1 MNDETTK
8 LIEQNR
14 QSIAEL
20 QRQISVMEA
29 ALAGKTILAKPRYQ
43 GQYWAI
49 IRDPTWRWEITDYKV
64 APRPRTI
71 YVAQSGFGDKEL
83 YGIPY
88 FSVDECVKSNACPP
102 ENVVKFVEVIE

>member
-1 MNDETTK
+1 MSDETTK
-8 LIEQNR
+8 IIEQKK
-14 QSIAEL
+14 QAIAEL
-20 QRQISVMEA
+20 QRQIAVMESF
-29 ALAGKTILAKPRYQ
+29 LAGKTILEKPRCQ
-43 GQYWAI
+43 EQDWGVCTNPAWK
-49 IRDPTWRWEITDYKV
+49 WEITDYKV
-64 APRPRTI
+64 ASEPRTI

>member
-1 MNDETTK
+1 MSDETIK
-8 LIEQNR
+8 LIEQHR
-14 QSIAEL
+14 QAIAEL
-20 QRQISVMEA
+20 QRQIAVMEA
-29 ALAGKTILAKPRYQ
+29 ALAGKTILEKPRYQ
-43 GQYWAI
+43 KIAWGVFTN
-49 IRDPTWRWEITDYKV
+49 PTWNWEITDYKV
-64 APRPRTI
+64 ASEPRTI